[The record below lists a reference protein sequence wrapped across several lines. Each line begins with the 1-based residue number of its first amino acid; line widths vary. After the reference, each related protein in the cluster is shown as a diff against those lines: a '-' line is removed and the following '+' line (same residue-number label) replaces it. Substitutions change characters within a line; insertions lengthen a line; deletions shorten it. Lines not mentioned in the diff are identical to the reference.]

1 MTPTAVLLASFG
13 GPEGPDE
20 VMPFL
25 ERVTAGR
32 GVPPERLVEVSH
44 HYLALGGVSPIN
56 AQNRALLAALR
67 AEFDSRG
74 IDLPLY
80 WGNRNSAP
88 FFDDVV
94 KQMADD
100 GHTGAIA
107 LVTSAYSSY
116 SGCRQ
121 YRENIA
127 AALDRTGLADQL
139 AIRTAGQYFDSDG
152 FVEPFARGVVA
163 ALQRLNEQGIDD
175 SDIVLLCSTHSIPES
190 MAATSGPGA
199 SATGEAQSAGWYVA
213 QHTEAM
219 ARIARRAESVRG
231 RSVPEPRLV
240 FQSRS
245 GPPSMPWLEPDVN
258 DALRSAAA
266 SGTRAAV
273 VAPIGFISDHVEV
286 IWDLD
291 HEAAETAAEIGL
303 SFERVGTPGI
313 DPAFVAALAAQVEGA
328 LAGAP
333 GRGGCSPECCP
344 NPRAPQPVIPGPPG
358 ASA

>member
-13 GPEGPDE
+13 GPEGADE

-67 AEFDSRG
+67 TEFDSHG

-88 FFDDVV
+88 FFDDAV

-100 GHTGAIA
+100 GHTSAIA

-152 FVEPFARGVVA
+152 FVEPFARGIVG
-163 ALQRLNEQGIDD
+163 ALERLNAQGIDD
-175 SDIVLLCSTHSIPES
+175 SGIVVLCSTHSIPES
-190 MAATSGPGA
+190 MAATSGPEA
-199 SATGEAQSAGWYVA
+199 SGWYVA
-213 QHTEAM
+213 QHTDAM
-219 ARIARRAESVRG
+219 TRIARRAESIRG
-231 RSVPEPRLV
+231 RSVPESQLV

-266 SGTRAAV
+266 LGAQAAV
-273 VAPIGFISDHVEV
+273 IVPTGFISDHVEV
-286 IWDLD
+286 SWDLD
-291 HEAAETAAEIGL
+291 HEAAETAAELGL
-303 SFERVGTPGI
+303 SFERVSTPGI
-313 DPAFVAALAAQVEGA
+313 DPMFVAALAAQVERA
-328 LAGAP
+328 LAGTP
-333 GRGGCSPECCP
+333 GRGGCSANCCP
-344 NPRAPQPVIPGPPG
+344 NPRAPQPVIPGPPAPAG
-358 ASA
+358 AQS